1 MTSSADSIRPS
12 TLAYA
17 VGREPI
23 CAVEASVSVH
33 AAILSAIEGLNQL
46 SYRPDLVSHRP
57 VLVDVRSVLEALA
70 QVMLGDPSSRD
81 LERLKTLA
89 EVASPDAA
97 SLEVAPPDVPSTP

>member
-1 MTSSADSIRPS
+1 MTSTTDSIRPS

-23 CAVEASVSVH
+23 CSIEASVSVH
-33 AAILSAIEGLNQL
+33 AIILAAIEGLNQL
-46 SYRPDLVSHRP
+46 SDNRPDLLSHRP

-81 LERLKTLA
+81 LERLKKMA

-97 SLEVAPPDVPSTP
+97 SLEVAPPGVPTT